1 MKIERKWSMP
11 NKNTFDIKL
20 IKEFNEVNIMLELV
34 EKLGYDV
41 ETTTKFISEH
51 NQKIL
56 HYWTTSLET
65 FLLLVAIIVGYIIY
79 KKVADELMSGF
90 LFMLLLG
97 SCFLAYL
104 IVPDQ
109 VFRPL
114 LTEEKQIIQKEYKD
128 VKNKDIDTSKY
139 EVRIS
144 KDRKYL
150 VLDNKGNNIKF
161 TYYIQKGS
169 DGIIQPNNVLQV
181 VGETDK
187 EFLVDVK
194 SFITPESSKTEII
207 KLPKDV
213 FKVTE

>member
-1 MKIERKWSMP
+1 MI
-11 NKNTFDIKL
+11 
-20 IKEFNEVNIMLELV
+20 ELV

-41 ETTTKFISEH
+41 ETTTKFISDH
-51 NQKIL
+51 NEKL
-56 HYWTTSLET
+56 LYYWTTAFET
-65 FLLLVAIIVGYIIY
+65 LLLLFAIIAGYFLY
-79 KKVADELMSGF
+79 KKVIDDYMSF
-90 LFMLLLG
+90 YLFMLLMSFCL
-97 SCFLAYL
+97 FLWVV
-104 IVPDQ
+104 IPDN
-109 VFRPL
+109 VFKPL
-114 LTEEKQIIQKEYKD
+114 LTEQKQIVKTEYKD

-139 EVRIS
+139 EIRLS

-150 VLDNKGNNIKF
+150 VLDNNGNNIKF

-169 DGIIQPNNVLQV
+169 NGIIQPNNVLQV

-207 KLPKDV
+207 KLPKDQ

>member
-1 MKIERKWSMP
+1 MI
-11 NKNTFDIKL
+11 
-20 IKEFNEVNIMLELV
+20 ELV

-97 SCFLAYL
+97 SCFFTYI

-114 LTEEKQIIQKEYKD
+114 LTEEKQILQKEYKD

-139 EVRIS
+139 EIRIS

-150 VLDNKGNNIKF
+150 ILDNKGNDIKF
-161 TYYIQKGS
+161 TYYPQK
-169 DGIIQPNNVLQV
+169 DNEGIKQPNDVLHV
-181 VGETDK
+181 VGESDK
-187 EFLVDVK
+187 EFLIDIQ
-194 SFITPESSKTEII
+194 SFYTTEPKETKII
-207 KLPKDV
+207 KVPKDI

>member
-1 MKIERKWSMP
+1 MI
-11 NKNTFDIKL
+11 
-20 IKEFNEVNIMLELV
+20 ELV

-65 FLLLVAIIVGYIIY
+65 FLLLIALILGYFIY
-79 KKVADELMSGF
+79 KKVNDEIVYGF
-90 LFMLLLG
+90 LFMLLLF
-97 SCFLAYL
+97 SCFSMYKL
-104 IVPDQ
+104 VPDY
-109 VFRPL
+109 VFRPM
-114 LTEEKQIIQKEYKD
+114 LTEEKQIVQKEYKD

-150 VLDNKGNNIKF
+150 VLDNKDNNIKF

-194 SFITPESSKTEII
+194 SFITPEYSKTEII
-207 KLPKDV
+207 KVPKDQ

>member
-1 MKIERKWSMP
+1 MI
-11 NKNTFDIKL
+11 
-20 IKEFNEVNIMLELV
+20 ELV

-56 HYWTTSLET
+56 HYWTTGLET

-79 KKVADELMSGF
+79 KKVADEIMSGF

-97 SCFLAYL
+97 SCFFTYIIAL
-104 IVPDQ
+104 DQ

-114 LTEEKQIIQKEYKD
+114 LTEEKQIVQKEYKD

-150 VLDNKGNNIKF
+150 ILDNKGNDIKF
-161 TYYIQKGS
+161 TYYPQK
-169 DGIIQPNNVLQV
+169 DNEGIKLSNDLLNIVD
-181 VGETDK
+181 ETDK
-187 EFLVDVK
+187 EFLIEVQYYNAPNPVR
-194 SFITPESSKTEII
+194 TEVI
-207 KLPKDV
+207 KVPKDT

>member
-1 MKIERKWSMP
+1 
-11 NKNTFDIKL
+11 
-20 IKEFNEVNIMLELV
+20 
-34 EKLGYDV
+34 
-41 ETTTKFISEH
+41 
-51 NQKIL
+51 
-56 HYWTTSLET
+56 
-65 FLLLVAIIVGYIIY
+65 
-79 KKVADELMSGF
+79 MSGF

-97 SCFLAYL
+97 SCFFIYI
-104 IVPDQ
+104 IVPNQ
-109 VFRPL
+109 VFKPL

-128 VKNKDIDTSKY
+128 IKNKDIDTSKY

-150 VLDNKGNNIKF
+150 ILDDKGNNIKF

-169 DGIIQPNNVLQV
+169 DGITQPNNVLQV

-207 KLPKDV
+207 KVPKDT

>member
-1 MKIERKWSMP
+1 MI
-11 NKNTFDIKL
+11 
-20 IKEFNEVNIMLELV
+20 ELV

-51 NQKIL
+51 NQNIL

-65 FLLLVAIIVGYIIY
+65 FLLLVAIIVGYFIY
-79 KKVADELMSGF
+79 KKVNDEIVYGF
-90 LFMLLLG
+90 LFMLLLF
-97 SCFLAYL
+97 SCFSMYK
-104 IVPDQ
+104 IVPNY
-109 VFRPL
+109 VFKPM

-139 EVRIS
+139 EIRLS

-150 VLDNKGNNIKF
+150 ILDNKDNNIKF

-187 EFLVDVK
+187 EFLIDVK
-194 SFITPESSKTEII
+194 SFIIPESSKTEII
-207 KLPKDV
+207 KLPKNQ